1 MKFFMM
7 VIFFLIIGF
16 YAFKFLQLLV
26 KMKQKPVLPLTIE
39 DLQDIRKNPQT
50 PVEFPSF
57 SKHKTGLI
65 IYALLLVYLSVMV
78 WMGVFYW
85 DLEWAL
91 YLCIFLPLIHT
102 NNLLNL
108 FAVLNDG
115 LLCGTRFIPW
125 KNIKSFRFVEINQN
139 HRFYGYGK
147 EVNSGYELKI
157 QTKFLPVSCI
167 VTSERMKDKLTEIM
181 VEKCTQIERDLNH
194 TI

>member
-1 MKFFMM
+1 MKVFMTLF
-7 VIFFLIIGF
+7 FFLLIGL

-26 KMKQKPVLPLTIE
+26 KMKQKPVLPLTNE
-39 DLQDIRKNPQT
+39 ELQDIRKNPQT
-50 PVEFPSF
+50 PVEFPTF
-57 SKHKTGLI
+57 SNHKTGLI

-85 DLEWAL
+85 DIEWAL

-108 FAVLNDG
+108 FAVLDDG
-115 LLCGTRFIPW
+115 LLCGTRFVHW
-125 KNIKSFRFVEINQN
+125 KSIKSFQFIPIDQN
-139 HRFYGYGK
+139 HKFYGYGK
-147 EVNSGYELKI
+147 EVNGGYELKI

-167 VTSERMKDKLTEIM
+167 VTSDSMKEKLTVIM
-181 VEKCTQIERDLNH
+181 EDRSTQIERDLNH